1 VSDHTD
7 ARNANTPED
16 GADPW
21 VEVRPKSTAG
31 KSRTALWHCGA
42 LFHASYRY
50 PRKRNAA
57 RIDRLA
63 GILRNGLLAPAF
75 NRDSSVCSDLNI
87 VMTGSAVP
95 YDSLVFL
102 HRFGPQSAI
111 YTMCDPGRF
120 MVFIDPAFP
129 VLTPESM
136 GENWIVLC
144 QDEVYVRDRVPVQSL
159 IGVIVHPADAGP
171 VITDCLADLRR
182 LCIPLYDS
190 DGNVLWKPRSQKEG

>member
-1 VSDHTD
+1 MSD
-7 ARNANTPED
+7 
-16 GADPW
+16 
-21 VEVRPKSTAG
+21 
-31 KSRTALWHCGA
+31 LWHRGA

-50 PRKRNAA
+50 PRKRKAA

-87 VMTGSAVP
+87 VMTGSAVA

-102 HRFGPQSAI
+102 HRFGPRSAI
-111 YTMCDPGRF
+111 YTICDPGRF

-144 QDEVYVRDRVPVQSL
+144 QDEVYVRDRVPVESL
-159 IGVIVHPADAGP
+159 IGVIVHPADAGH
-171 VITDCLADLRR
+171 VMTDCLADLRR

-190 DGNVLWKPRSQKEG
+190 DGNVLWQPRSQEEG

>member
-1 VSDHTD
+1 MSD
-7 ARNANTPED
+7 
-16 GADPW
+16 
-21 VEVRPKSTAG
+21 
-31 KSRTALWHCGA
+31 LWHCGA

-50 PRKRNAA
+50 PRKRKAA

-87 VMTGSAVP
+87 VMTGSAVA

-102 HRFGPQSAI
+102 HRFGPRSAI

-144 QDEVYVRDRVPVQSL
+144 QDEVYVRDRVPVESL

-171 VITDCLADLRR
+171 VMTDCLADLRR